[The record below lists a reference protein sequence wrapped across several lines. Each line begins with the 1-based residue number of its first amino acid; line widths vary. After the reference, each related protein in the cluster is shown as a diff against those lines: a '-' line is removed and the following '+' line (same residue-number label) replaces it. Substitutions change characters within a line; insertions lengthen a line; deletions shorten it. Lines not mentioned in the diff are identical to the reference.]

1 MTADQHAQYRL
12 NPRRVE
18 FVVDA
23 EEPRRCRISVAA
35 LELLAGRA
43 LTGGEAPVMAYR
55 QHWEL
60 IHQLAQAHSAFSDGE
75 VFLLSRDM
83 EPP

>member
-1 MTADQHAQYRL
+1 
-12 NPRRVE
+12 
-18 FVVDA
+18 
-23 EEPRRCRISVAA
+23 
-35 LELLAGRA
+35 
-43 LTGGEAPVMAYR
+43 MAYR